1 MLLRTTLKTP
11 VGALSLISREHILI
25 AAGFTSQDELLS
37 SISNQDRQ
45 LESKKVNQIP
55 IISDLVSDYFDGDL
69 RALDGIKVDQE
80 GEKFSQ
86 SAWRVMRKIS
96 PGKTL
101 TYADLAKRAGSEDAV
116 RAAGSACARNLIALV
131 VPCHR
136 IVKTGGALG
145 NYAYGLKYMSSLLHR
160 RVRGE
165 VHHFVGSGRRRAT
178 NLSPATS
185 VPHSVRRAAAL
196 RAVLL
201 TFGAFALRVMHFVCL
216 Q

>member
-25 AAGFTSQDELLS
+25 AAGFTSQDKLLA
-37 SISNQDRQ
+37 SISKQERQ

-69 RALDGIKVDQE
+69 KALDGIKVDQE

-86 SAWRVMRKIS
+86 SAWRVMRKVS
-96 PGKTL
+96 PGKTIS
-101 TYADLAKRAGSEDAV
+101 YADLAKRAGSDDAV

-145 NYAYGLKYMSSLLHR
+145 NYAYGLRYKEWLLKHE
-160 RVRGE
+160 G
-165 VHHFVGSGRRRAT
+165 
-178 NLSPATS
+178 
-185 VPHSVRRAAAL
+185 AL
-196 RAVLL
+196 
-201 TFGAFALRVMHFVCL
+201 
-216 Q
+216 